1 MPLPPALTPLN
12 QDAVP
17 AGYGNLLARLG
28 CTSPFCLHVPAP
40 LITHPPSTPHQD
52 AVRAGYGNLLAR
64 LGRTFVDFLC
74 CLNNLHLHLR

>member
-1 MPLPPALTPLN
+1 MRAPSCAPPPLMP
-12 QDAVP
+12 
-17 AGYGNLLARLG
+17 
-28 CTSPFCLHVPAP
+28 
-40 LITHPPSTPHQD
+40 PHQD